1 MGAPGT
7 AFAPPRGR
15 LEAVYGSARESAFRP
30 AWQDN
35 ARVLGRL
42 VAGSRADLWHFFFA
56 PNRASSSA
64 GAVAARIRR
73 TPTVHTVCSAPRDPR
88 SARSVLFADRTVVLS
103 RATERAL
110 AAELGPSHRLTRIPP
125 GIEPLSPPSDGE
137 RALGRDRHGLPSGA
151 PLVLYPG
158 DLEFGGGAALTLEA
172 FARLRRRDALVVMAC
187 RAKTR
192 DARLEETRLRQR
204 AEALGLSSRVRWI
217 GQTPHIHALVGAC
230 DVVALPSTDLYA
242 KMDYPLVLLEAM
254 SLARPVMVASGT
266 PAAELA
272 EGDAVRAVT
281 PDADALAEL
290 MEQWLTSGSTR
301 DAQGARARRLLLER
315 YTRGAMGAAYERLYD
330 DLLGR

>member
-1 MGAPGT
+1 
-7 AFAPPRGR
+7 
-15 LEAVYGSARESAFRP
+15 
-30 AWQDN
+30 
-35 ARVLGRL
+35 
-42 VAGSRADLWHFFFA
+42 
-56 PNRASSSA
+56 
-64 GAVAARIRR
+64 
-73 TPTVHTVCSAPRDPR
+73 
-88 SARSVLFADRTVVLS
+88 
-103 RATERAL
+103 
-110 AAELGPSHRLTRIPP
+110 
-125 GIEPLSPPSDGE
+125 
-137 RALGRDRHGLPSGA
+137 
-151 PLVLYPG
+151 
-158 DLEFGGGAALTLEA
+158 
-172 FARLRRRDALVVMAC
+172 
-187 RAKTR
+187 
-192 DARLEETRLRQR
+192 LEETRLRQR